1 MRAVWNIHLATFFF
15 FLAYGLTVPTL
26 PLYLR
31 SQGIGA
37 AWVGWVVALMPLAG
51 LLLRPFGGWAADGWS
66 RKKPSLIGLGLG
78 ALAGL
83 FYLGPLAMVMAG
95 RFLQGAAMALFAPS
109 SLALTSDLVP
119 ENLIGRVMGTRNLIL
134 GIGVMS
140 GTALGGFVVDL
151 FGFTAVWLL
160 VLLLQLI
167 WVPIY
172 WWGVPET
179 LEGPSRQPWWANF
192 SAVLTN
198 RLILAPT
205 LANTGFAAVFATLQ
219 TFYPLVLTEAGYRAA
234 WVGAFLA
241 FYSLIS
247 VIFRIPGGY
256 LSDRFEAGWVALAGF
271 ASATLGLF
279 LLWFLPLPPL
289 AFVAGFFMGAGAGLY
304 LPANIVAVTRAAR
317 PELRGSAFS
326 LFTASWD
333 LGGLIGPPFGSV
345 IAAQMGLGAIFPM
358 IAMGSLLTVVF
369 YVWMR
374 RDGAVRV

>member
-15 FLAYGLTVPTL
+15 FLTYGLTVPTL

-83 FYLGPLAMVMAG
+83 FYLGPLTMVMAG

-179 LEGPSRQPWWANF
+179 LEGPSQQPWWANF